1 MLLAATLGV
10 VYLAFHELVTLM
22 ITLVIT
28 LIIAIPLSLM
38 ADSFERRRLPRALGA
53 LLALLLGLGAFAAVL
68 ALVIPAFVEQGQRFI
83 DAIPATFDTIR
94 LRISDATGAEENEVG
109 RRIQEYIQGYADEPV
124 RLVGPAAQVGLGV
137 VGLLGTLVVILL
149 TAFYIALKPRPLVK
163 GLLSLFPQRRRADVE
178 RVLYEIRTAW
188 MGWLRGVGIDM
199 LVTGVLL
206 YIGLMLVGL
215 DFALVFAVLGALFVL
230 IPYFGAVA
238 GGIPPVLF
246 ALADSPGKAAIV
258 FGLYILVQQVEGNV
272 IIPLVMSRQVSLH
285 PAVIIIGVVVVG
297 RIIGFLGL
305 LVAVPLISAAM
316 ILVRAIYVEPL
327 ARDDDR
333 RHSKTDT
340 AGLSGTPTS
349 PPARAVTTS
358 LGARN

>member
-1 MLLAATLGV
+1 M
-10 VYLAFHELVTLM
+10 
-22 ITLVIT
+22 
-28 LIIAIPLSLM
+28 
-38 ADSFERRRLPRALGA
+38 
-53 LLALLLGLGAFAAVL
+53 
-68 ALVIPAFVEQGQRFI
+68 
-83 DAIPATFDTIR
+83 
-94 LRISDATGAEENEVG
+94 
-109 RRIQEYIQGYADEPV
+109 
-124 RLVGPAAQVGLGV
+124 GPAAQVGLGV

-178 RVLYEIRTAW
+178 RVLYEIRMAW

-238 GGIPPVLF
+238 GASPVLF

-333 RHSKTDT
+333 RHSQTDT
-340 AGLSGTPTS
+340 AGLSGTPTA